1 MSRVAVVTGGNKGI
15 GLAIVKGLCKQFNG
29 TVYLTARDASRGQE
43 AVKELNEQGCQ
54 PRFHQLD
61 VSSLDSIH
69 RFKQHL
75 EQEHQGLDVLV
86 NNAGVQLG
94 RSNTT
99 PLVEQVDVTL
109 GINFFGILNLTKVL
123 TPLLKPHAR
132 IVNVSSGMGDL
143 SKVTPELGQTFR
155 SDQLT
160 EEELVQM
167 MEQFVSDVKSG
178 VHEEKGWKMEPTYLA
193 YRVSKMGATALSMV
207 QQRQFDANPGA
218 DVVVNAV
225 CPGWVRTD
233 LGGASARRSVEKGA
247 ETPIYLALLPPNV
260 SSPRGKFLRDK
271 EILSF

>member
-1 MSRVAVVTGGNKGI
+1 MSRVAVVTGANKGI
-15 GLAIVKGLCKQFNG
+15 GLAIVKGLCKQFDG
-29 TVYLTARDASRGQE
+29 TVYLTARDESKGQE

-61 VSSLDSIH
+61 VLSLDSIH

-75 EQEHQGLDVLV
+75 EKEHQGLDVLV
-86 NNAGVQLG
+86 NNAGVMYG
-94 RSNTT
+94 RSNPT
-99 PLVEQVDVTL
+99 PLVEQVEVTM
-109 GINFFGILNLTKVL
+109 GINFFGLLNLTKAL

-132 IVNVSSGMGDL
+132 IVNVSSGLGDL
-143 SKVTPELGQTFR
+143 SYVTPERRQTFQ
-155 SDQLT
+155 SKQLT

-178 VHEEKGWKMEPTYLA
+178 VHEEKGWKMEPLA

-207 QQRQFDANPGA
+207 QQRQFDADPAA
-218 DVVVNAV
+218 DIVVNAV

-233 LGGASARRSVEKGA
+233 MGGPNAGRSVDKGA

-260 SSPRGKFLRDK
+260 SSPRGEFLRDK
-271 EILSF
+271 KILSF

>member
-86 NNAGVQLG
+86 NNAGVMYG
-94 RSNTT
+94 RSNPT
-99 PLVEQVDVTL
+99 PLVEQVDVTM
-109 GINFFGILNLTKVL
+109 GINFFGTANLTKVL
-123 TPLLKPHAR
+123 KPLLRPHAR
-132 IVNVSSGMGDL
+132 IVNVSSGLCDL
-143 SKVTPELGQTFR
+143 SHATPERRQTFR
-155 SDQLT
+155 SEQLT
-160 EEELVQM
+160 EEELVQI

-178 VHEEKGWKMEPTYLA
+178 VHEEKGWEMELLA
-193 YRVSKMGATALSMV
+193 YRVSKMGVTALSMV
-207 QQRQFDANPGA
+207 LQRQFDATPGA

-225 CPGWVRTD
+225 CPGWVKTD
-233 LGGASARRSVEKGA
+233 MGGASAGRSVEKGA

-260 SSPRGKFLRDK
+260 SSPRGKYLRDK

>member
-1 MSRVAVVTGGNKGI
+1 MCQQTKVTGGNKGI

-86 NNAGVQLG
+86 NNAGVMYG
-94 RSNTT
+94 RSNPT
-99 PLVEQVDVTL
+99 PLVEQVDVTM
-109 GINFFGILNLTKVL
+109 GINFFGTANLTKVL
-123 TPLLKPHAR
+123 KPLLRPHAR
-132 IVNVSSGMGDL
+132 IVNVSSGLCDL
-143 SKVTPELGQTFR
+143 SKATPERRQTFR
-155 SDQLT
+155 SEQLT

-178 VHEEKGWKMEPTYLA
+178 VHEEKGWEMELLA
-193 YRVSKMGATALSMV
+193 YRVSKMGVTALSMV
-207 QQRQFDANPGA
+207 LQRQFDATPGA

-225 CPGWVRTD
+225 CPGWVKTD
-233 LGGASARRSVEKGA
+233 MGGASAGRSVEKGA
-247 ETPIYLALLPPNV
+247 ETPLYLALLPPNV